1 MSLPARAGGS
11 PLRFIFNNREI
22 PMKKQIAEAM
32 IIAASLTTA
41 TAMAEMPQVPEKLRP
56 AAGETLALET
66 RASGVQIYECGAGK
80 DGFQWVFKGPEA
92 DLFDRAG
99 NRVGRHY
106 GGPTWESSDGSKV
119 VAALK
124 ARDDAPDA
132 NAIPWLLLGAKSA
145 TGDGVFGR
153 TKSIQRVSTAGGL
166 APAEPCTPG
175 DAGKV
180 ARVAY
185 TAVYYF
191 YQ

>member
-1 MSLPARAGGS
+1 
-11 PLRFIFNNREI
+11 
-22 PMKKQIAEAM
+22 MKSQHAAATM
-32 IIAASLTTA
+32 IAATLFAAVA
-41 TAMAEMPQVPEKLRP
+41 TAETPAIPEKLMP
-56 AAGETLALET
+56 SAGETLSLET
-66 RASGVQIYECGAGK
+66 LATGVQIYECGASK
-80 DGFQWVFKGPEA
+80 DGFQWLFKGPEA

-106 GGPTWESSDGSKV
+106 GGPTWESNDGSKV

-132 NAIPWLLLGAKSA
+132 NAIPWLLLGAKSNS
-145 TGDGVFGR
+145 GDGVFGR

-185 TAVYYF
+185 TAIYYF
-191 YQ
+191 YR